1 MPLLFWRVRVKDS
14 LGVPGQTVPKSTEF
28 GEAVREIAGMIF
40 TLSDTVACVNL
51 MYLQDRNLYMEIPG
65 SGSKQKSEKT
75 KYQII
80 LIAALKKEIE
90 LARRL
95 DPEKL
100 AAEIEKTGF
109 SCQHCGKCCRRAFGD
124 NRVVLTPQEIEK
136 IREYTGLSK
145 LEVAGPLIPEACQPE
160 KTGDED
166 AGRDKEG
173 YSRALEANGGSSPEF
188 PEIFDL
194 LKDDIDSEGNIH
206 TYGWML
212 RRKRSGDCVFL
223 ENDTNKCRIYPVRP
237 MLCSTYPFYIEGL
250 KLYTCECEGLGDHI
264 SAEESRK
271 LADTLLSRYISELED
286 TLAMYEKYEDFEKG
300 DEGPDIA
307 RNNLEKDMCAYIVH
321 DSRGITK
328 IID

>member
-1 MPLLFWRVRVKDS
+1 MK
-14 LGVPGQTVPKSTEF
+14 
-28 GEAVREIAGMIF
+28 
-40 TLSDTVACVNL
+40 
-51 MYLQDRNLYMEIPG
+51 IPG

-75 KYQII
+75 KYQLI

-100 AAEIEKTGF
+100 ADEVEKTGF

-124 NRVVLTPQEIEK
+124 NRVVLTPLEIEK
-136 IREYTGLSK
+136 IREYTELSK
-145 LEVAGPLIPEACQPE
+145 LEVAGPLIPETCQPE
-160 KTGDED
+160 ETGDDDED
-166 AGRDKEG
+166 RDAEG
-173 YSRALEANGGSSPEF
+173 PFGTLETNEGPSSTS

-206 TYGWML
+206 AYGWML
-212 RRKRSGDCVFL
+212 RRKRNGDCVFL
-223 ENDTNKCRIYPVRP
+223 EKDTNRCRIYPVRP
-237 MLCSTYPFYIEGL
+237 MLCNTYPFYIEGL

-271 LADTLLSRYISELED
+271 LAETLLSRYISELED

-300 DEGPDIA
+300 KEGPDIA
-307 RNNLEKDMCAYIVH
+307 RNNLERDMCIYIVH